1 LKAAIDDDGQMLPR
15 SLSPT
20 PSTTK
25 SKKKKGK
32 KANRKQLKA
41 ATAADI

>member
-20 PSTTK
+20 LPPPNQ
-25 SKKKKGK
+25 KKKRK